1 MRGADHHHSLVFANL
16 AVFEVLPESRQRDS
30 GMGIGLKSV
39 AVPRSPRG
47 GDLIFADCFYDP
59 IYAP

>member
-1 MRGADHHHSLVFANL
+1 MRGADHDHSFVFTNL
-16 AVFEVLPESRQRDS
+16 ALFDVLAESSQRDA

-47 GDLIFADCFYDP
+47 GDLIFADCCYDP